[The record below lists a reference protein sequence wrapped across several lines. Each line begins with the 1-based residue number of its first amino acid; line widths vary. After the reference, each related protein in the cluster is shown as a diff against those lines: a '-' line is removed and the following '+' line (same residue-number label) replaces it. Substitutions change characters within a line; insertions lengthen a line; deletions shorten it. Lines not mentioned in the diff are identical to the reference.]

1 MQVVSLGAPPGSSE
15 LLSERFAAREYD
27 SSGLAAF
34 GQRLVSCWRSIIA
47 SNTTLFLM
55 LLTVNAWALPYAGL
69 VHDAR
74 LYGIQAVNRVEEGS
88 FAGDLYLQFGSQDRY
103 TLFSNVAAPLVQA
116 LGLKPAFFLIYL
128 VSSAVFLWGTQ
139 RLILVLCEDRL
150 LASLALFFLA
160 TTHMTFAGLENFYIN
175 ENFVTPRLAANGL
188 VLWALALVIERKS
201 WNALA
206 LIVLALALHPLMAC
220 SGLLIFVVYV
230 GSQRFTK
237 WHALVLGLMLLAG
250 GALLCSDSLAGRLLG
265 RMDVEWRDV
274 VRRTSPYN
282 FPADWAVED
291 WWHILAAFG
300 IALAACSGPLQSPKS
315 RRLLAA
321 VAGIALA
328 GVAINFIAC
337 QLTYALPI
345 QGQGYRWLWP
355 LQYLQIPL
363 GLLLISSWWQQGVL
377 ATRTAAVVLAAYLGS
392 IAGDRSQFLALL
404 PILAAFAVYCAAPPQ
419 NSRQRLG
426 VVLSGLGVCWLL
438 LYEYQALHDYWLKV
452 GAGIDFVE
460 FVRTAPTALLA
471 FTRWIVAILGIVGLV
486 RFCKSRRAMSYAL
499 AATAI
504 LLQTGYFAA
513 AYAADSTKPAPGVAM
528 VRDYLRDRGVSK
540 NPTIY
545 WPVGWVNHLWFDLHV
560 DSYYEPM
567 QIAGNAFS
575 RENAMEGRRRGQ
587 LVKRFELERVRDLS
601 HIYSPLQLQQLEALY
616 QAKLSEPAPTWD
628 DVVALSNDP
637 KLDYLI
643 LKQLFTTRCIATDGV
658 WFLYDCRAIR
668 NSQPTPSENAS
679 LSARSKLP

>member
-15 LLSERFAAREYD
+15 SLSGRLAARECD
-27 SSGLAAF
+27 SSALAAV

-55 LLTVNAWALPYAGL
+55 LLAVNAWALPYAGL

-74 LYGIQAVNRVEEGS
+74 LYGIQVVNRVEDGA
-88 FAGDLYLQFGSQDRY
+88 FGGDLYLQFGSQDRY
-103 TLFSNVAAPLVQA
+103 TLFSSVAAPLVQA
-116 LGLKPAFFLIYL
+116 FELKPAFFLIYL
-128 VSSAVFLWGTQ
+128 SSSVVFLWGTQ
-139 RLILVLCEDRL
+139 RLVLALCEDRL
-150 LASLALFFLA
+150 LASLALVFLA

-175 ENFVTPRLAANGL
+175 ENFVTPRLASNGL
-188 VLWALALVIERKS
+188 VVWALALVLEQKT

-206 LIVLALALHPLMAC
+206 LLVLALALHPLMAC
-220 SGLLIFVVYV
+220 AGLLIIVVYLC
-230 GSQRFTK
+230 SLRFSK
-237 WHALVLGLMLLAG
+237 WHAVALAVMFLAG
-250 GALLCSDSLAGRLLG
+250 GALLCFDSLAARLLG
-265 RMDVEWRDV
+265 RMDLEWRDV
-274 VRRTSPYN
+274 VRRTSPYS
-282 FPADWAVED
+282 FPAEWAVED
-291 WWHILAAFG
+291 WWHILGAFG
-300 IALAACSGPLQSPKS
+300 IALAACNGPLQRPTS
-315 RRLLAA
+315 RRLIACVASVAA
-321 VAGIALA
+321 A
-328 GVAINFIAC
+328 GVAINFISC

-363 GLLLISSWWQQGVL
+363 GVLLISSWWQQGAL

-404 PILAAFAVYCAAPPQ
+404 PVLAAFGFYCAISSQ

-426 VVLSGLGVCWLL
+426 LVLSGLGVCWLL
-438 LYEYQALHDYWLKV
+438 LHEFQALHAYWLKFS
-452 GAGIDFVE
+452 AGIDYVE
-460 FVRTAPTALLA
+460 FVRTAPTALLGFA
-471 FTRWIVAILGIVGLV
+471 RWSLAILGVVGLV
-486 RFCKSRRAMSYAL
+486 WFCKSRRAMGYAL
-499 AATAI
+499 VATAI

-513 AYAADSTKPAPGVAM
+513 AYAAESTKPAPGIAM
-528 VRDYLRDRGVSK
+528 VRDYLREHGVSK

-601 HIYSPLQLQQLEALY
+601 QIYSPLQLQQLEALY

-628 DVVALSNDP
+628 DVAALCSDP

-643 LKQLFTTRCIATDGV
+643 LQQPFTTRCVANDGV

-668 NSQPTPSENAS
+668 NGQPTPSENATRA
-679 LSARSKLP
+679 ARSKLP